1 MLATQNATSQ
11 AAPIGGQVDTRRAIQ
26 LHTLGHYS
34 QEQQAAAH
42 LLFTTGQQMLDT
54 GGGGTCGRLLLGI
67 YNGRR
72 FPFDL
77 TDLRR
82 LDDARHAAAMTVLHM
97 DSRRTYVEIHT
108 LLDAILA
115 VPSDKS
121 TGNTLEVWAHR
132 MGLKG
137 RCKKEYLAE
146 TQARAV

>member
-1 MLATQNATSQ
+1 MLATQNAAPQ

-26 LHTLGHYS
+26 LHTLAHYS
-34 QEQQAAAH
+34 PQQQEAAL

-67 YNGRR
+67 YNGTR

-82 LDDARHAAAMTVLHM
+82 LDDARHDAAMTVLRM
-97 DSRRTYVEIHT
+97 DSRRTYAEIHT

-115 VPSDKS
+115 VPNGKS